1 MTVQNQIKQIESQI
15 RLRSLRA
22 WATGLAVCLGTTTLL
37 FIGVGMGEL
46 HNPRVWTSAF
56 SVMAHGGLFRQFV
69 FPLACI
75 SIVLFAIALVLHLLI
90 DKTLKLEE

>member
-1 MTVQNQIKQIESQI
+1 MTVQNQVKQIESQI

-22 WATGLAVCLGTTTLL
+22 WATGLAICIGVTALL

-69 FPLACI
+69 LPLSCI
-75 SIVLFAIALVLHLLI
+75 SIILFVVAIILHLFI
-90 DKTLKLEE
+90 DKTLKLED